1 MPRKAAFTRERN
13 QRLINRLR
21 AATAAA
27 WHARGN
33 LRYHLCVSDALYKE
47 ADDIYARLRAFEKR
61 AASHLRLP
69 PPTEVGFP
77 SYAIPKDG
85 ALPK

>member
-1 MPRKAAFTRERN
+1 MPKKAAFTGERK
-13 QRLINRLR
+13 QRLINTLR
-21 AATAAA
+21 GATAAA

-47 ADDIYARLRAFEKR
+47 ADDIYARLRAFETR
-61 AASHLRLP
+61 AASHLHLP
-69 PPTEVGFP
+69 PPTEIGFP
-77 SYAIPKDG
+77 RYAIPRDG